1 MLRSF
6 GAAVPKGSIYAINP
20 LLDLLLTPLFVSRL
34 AAVPH
39 FAVIRVGLSIA
50 ALSPLVLTLVGPS
63 LTAVILF
70 VLVLTVGDALYNPR
84 TDAYAMLVAPI
95 GREGTF
101 AGAAAALVFLA
112 EVPAGVVG
120 GILLE
125 RYCPQGS
132 DGASCDGRRLF
143 GALAAFACISPLL
156 LWGIPTL
163 LREDVALDAAPSAH
177 PHPSADSQTDELR
190 ALQESP
196 SPPALGVRREES
208 Q

>member
-1 MLRSF
+1 MLRNLDGGIYPKFMLRSF

-120 GILLE
+120 GARSRIRLKRSAACIAQPFIRSNRHLLKPTN
-125 RYCPQGS
+125 RSSCPP
-132 DGASCDGRRLF
+132 
-143 GALAAFACISPLL
+143 ALHVCISPLPSPL
-156 LWGIPTL
+156 LLPPSPSSSPSLPNL
-163 LREDVALDAAPSAH
+163 LPRNDR
-177 PHPSADSQTDELR
+177 HPS
-190 ALQESP
+190 
-196 SPPALGVRREES
+196 
-208 Q
+208 